1 MNPSKKPARIWNWS
15 DSGTR
20 WSSRVSS
27 SSARTPF
34 SSSAPR
40 RDPAYAGLDPT
51 SIIPSSTGSADGK
64 PEADSDYDDS
74 SSRYHYPLPT
84 HPPEST
90 ISLYEE
96 GVAQGSRSTDHRVTP
111 SVRHPDT
118 KTSSSLSPVPT
129 SSSSSCSSSSSSTPT
144 PVPTPVP
151 KPMPI
156 AKHNHARRPQRA
168 AVPDAK
174 SDETRALLRKH
185 LAEMQKTHAYIVK
198 SALTAA
204 RLDLNSRKPPAKV
217 VYDRVSPFKDMK
229 SIEITSAEAKE
240 RKCDVGKFAVKYHG
254 KGVENKFLVPA
265 AISVTPE
272 GLAQMPKYHSY
283 TTLRNNILADDDEVM
298 RYFPYFGEDAEEE
311 EINQLNL
318 EETFVDRTK
327 ASAEDGR
334 RSECELLPPF
344 PYFSGTDLTT
354 TANRRSYVHDLPP
367 PFPRRPTTLPF
378 SRH

>member
-27 SSARTPF
+27 SSA
-34 SSSAPR
+34 PR
-40 RDPAYAGLDPT
+40 RDPACTGLDPT

-111 SVRHPDT
+111 FVRHPDT

-129 SSSSSCSSSSSSTPT
+129 SSTSSTSTPT

-151 KPMPI
+151 KSMPI
-156 AKHNHARRPQRA
+156 PKHNNARRPQRA

-204 RLDLNSRKPPAKV
+204 RLDLNTRKPPAKV

-229 SIEITSAEAKE
+229 SIDITPAEAKE

-334 RSECELLPPF
+334 RSECELLPPSSY
-344 PYFSGTDLTT
+344 PSGINLTT
-354 TANRRSYVHDLPP
+354 TANRCSYVHDLPP
-367 PFPRRPTTLPF
+367 PLPRRPKTLPL